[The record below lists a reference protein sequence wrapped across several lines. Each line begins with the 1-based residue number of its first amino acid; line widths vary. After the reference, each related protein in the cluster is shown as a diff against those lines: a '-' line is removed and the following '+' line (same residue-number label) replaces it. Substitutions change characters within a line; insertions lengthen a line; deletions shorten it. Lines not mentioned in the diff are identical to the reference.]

1 MPFDHQSE
9 ANEAPRKIEL
19 VFSSGRGVLKDGLPV
34 PPSAYIAL
42 GRFGSDMDG
51 RIKIASEET
60 SYQALENQVAHIK
73 ALLDACLAEAK
84 ASFAA
89 SNSN

>member
-19 VFSSGRGVLKDGLPV
+19 VFSSGRGVLKDGLPI

-42 GRFGSDMDG
+42 GR
-51 RIKIASEET
+51 
-60 SYQALENQVAHIK
+60 
-73 ALLDACLAEAK
+73 LAAIWMGELK
-84 ASFAA
+84 
-89 SNSN
+89 